1 MAANRKLPFGYTM
14 QMGKIRIWEQEAGL
28 VREIFFDYIHGSSF
42 LQLARKLNSQ
52 PVAYNPQT
60 RWNKNIV
67 ARILGDRRYIG
78 EKGFPQVI
86 SSELFD
92 AALTRRTAKQISS
105 QPTEMQKAL
114 RQLSGQKADEQVEQ
128 AVRAILGRLH
138 REPGCVKV
146 PSPAQTDPEEERHI
160 RQELDALMGR
170 HPMEEE
176 NAKMTAYA
184 LAAARLNA
192 IGSEDYETLRIREAL
207 SSEIPPHDLL
217 KSIASAVLIHS
228 DGSVGLQLKNGQIM
242 ERSKTL

>member
-1 MAANRKLPFGYTM
+1 M
-14 QMGKIRIWEQEAGL
+14 
-28 VREIFFDYIHGSSF
+28 
-42 LQLARKLNSQ
+42 
-52 PVAYNPQT
+52 
-60 RWNKNIV
+60 
-67 ARILGDRRYIG
+67 
-78 EKGFPQVI
+78 
-86 SSELFD
+86 
-92 AALTRRTAKQISS
+92 
-105 QPTEMQKAL
+105 
-114 RQLSGQKADEQVEQ
+114 
-128 AVRAILGRLH
+128 RAILGRLH